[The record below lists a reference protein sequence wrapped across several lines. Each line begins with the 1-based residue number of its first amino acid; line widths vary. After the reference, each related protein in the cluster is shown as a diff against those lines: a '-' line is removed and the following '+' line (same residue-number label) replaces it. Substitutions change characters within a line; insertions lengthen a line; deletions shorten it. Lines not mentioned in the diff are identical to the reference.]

1 MGRRTIAETE
11 FVAIDFESAGVTR
24 GATDEP
30 VQIAW
35 ATMQGI
41 GIAPESFFM
50 SYLRTDRPIT
60 WAAQRVH
67 GITCSHLADAPSL
80 TELWPQVRQA
90 LSGRVLVAHGMGT
103 EKRFLRAFPLH
114 GFGPWVDTLPLTRRL
129 FPSLGD
135 YSLGPVCDALSLTP
149 DLNTHCPGKR
159 WHDAQYDAVA
169 CLVLL
174 RHIVETARWHLEPLE
189 RLA

>member
-1 MGRRTIAETE
+1 MRTIAETD
-11 FVAIDFESAGVTR
+11 FVAIDFESAGVAR
-24 GATDEP
+24 GSTDAP

-35 ATMQGI
+35 AAMRGI

-67 GITCSHLADAPSL
+67 GITRAHLADAPSL
-80 TELWPQVRQA
+80 PELWPQVRQA

-103 EKRFLRAFPLH
+103 EKRFLRTFPLH
-114 GFGPWVDTLPLTRRL
+114 GFGPWVDTLSLARRL
-129 FPSLGD
+129 FPSIEE
-135 YSLGPVCDALSLTP
+135 YSLGPLCEALGLTAHLDAL
-149 DLNTHCPGKR
+149 CPGKR

-174 RHIVETARWHLEPLE
+174 RHIVDTARWHAEPLE